1 MSEEKRHDEET
12 RQAAKGEAGAGR
24 VVAGSGR
31 RGKPRRMA
39 QMVSVRLDGE
49 LVGKLR
55 IVARERNVTLS
66 DLLREGAEL
75 IVEDAFAGA
84 QTRARFTITGAQ
96 DAARRTTSEREL
108 VAH

>member
-1 MSEEKRHDEET
+1 MNEEQRENEEI
-12 RQAAKGEAGAGR
+12 RQAKIEAGAGK
-24 VVAGSGR
+24 VVPGSGR

-55 IVARERNVTLS
+55 VIAKERNVTLS

-75 IVEDAFAGA
+75 IVEDEYAGVQPQA
-84 QTRARFTITGAQ
+84 SFTITGAQ
-96 DAARRTTSEREL
+96 DALRRTTSEREL
-108 VAH
+108 AAH

>member
-1 MSEEKRHDEET
+1 MSEEQREKEEI
-12 RQAAKGEAGAGR
+12 RQERLEAGVGDI
-24 VVAGSGR
+24 VPGAGS

-55 IVARERNVTLS
+55 VVAKERNVTLS

-75 IVEDAFAGA
+75 IVEDEYAGA
-84 QTRARFTITGAQ
+84 QPRASFTITGAQ
-96 DAARRTTSEREL
+96 DLRSGTTSEREL